1 MIRGSNSAESVFVVQ
16 RTLRLLNLLTGRQPE
31 RLDGMERHGPANH
44 RNVEVP
50 DQGGGGCRG
59 DERCVSVR
67 NGLVS
72 ANMRVPSHAVPHPK
86 GVTAH
91 GSPVE
96 YIVTNLHQDP
106 GENGAG
112 DQGCEARPRMAFS
125 YTGALGTCR
134 SALRSNGAPAVVS

>member
-31 RLDGMERHGPANH
+31 RHGAANH
-44 RNVEVP
+44 RDVEVP

-67 NGLVS
+67 NELVS
-72 ANMRVPSHAVPHPK
+72 TNMRVSSQAFPHLK
-86 GVTAH
+86 CVTAH
-91 GSPVE
+91 GAPVE

-112 DQGCEARPRMAFS
+112 DQGREARPRMAFS

-134 SALRSNGAPAVVS
+134 SALRSNGAPAVFS